1 MAFGRLAEARQQW
14 GDARSWFG
22 RALEV
27 DPHNA
32 YAEIRLAVALLAD
45 GDAAEAKRLLEDAL
59 TRAPGSFE
67 GWNTL
72 GVASARVGDAD
83 GAVAAWERARQ
94 LDPEAV
100 GLLFNLG
107 LAYAQAGRLQQ
118 AIQSL
123 EEFAARAPDGPQKQ
137 RAQEIARRLRQRES
151 QSR

>member
-14 GDARSWFG
+14 GEAQSWFE

-27 DPHNA
+27 DAHNS

-45 GDAAEAKRLLEDAL
+45 GDAAGAKRLLEDAL
-59 TRAPGSFE
+59 ARAPGSFE

-72 GVASARVGDAD
+72 GVASARLGDAG
-83 GAVAAWERARQ
+83 GAVAAWERARE
-94 LDPEAV
+94 LNPEAI

-107 LAYAQAGRLQQ
+107 LAYAQAGRLEP

-123 EEFAARAPDGPQKQ
+123 EEFAAGAPDGPQKQ

-151 QSR
+151 QNR